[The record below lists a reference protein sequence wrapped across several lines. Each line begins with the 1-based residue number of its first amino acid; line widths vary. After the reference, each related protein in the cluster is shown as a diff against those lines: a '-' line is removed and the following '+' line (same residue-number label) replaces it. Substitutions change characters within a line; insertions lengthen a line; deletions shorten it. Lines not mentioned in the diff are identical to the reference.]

1 MSKRLNLREFQQNL
15 SNRMNARDR
24 ASDKVSSLGVLVAGQ
39 NWLIN
44 MVDISEVMPVPNMTR
59 VPFSKPWF
67 HGVANVRGNLYGI
80 ADLAAYQKKGAV
92 SGELANR
99 ALLIAEQHGFNT
111 ALLVDRVLG
120 LRDTQN
126 WQHDMEQNQYLDT
139 QGTAWR
145 KLDVVEILHQTDFL
159 QIGA

>member
-1 MSKRLNLREFQQNL
+1 MAKRTNLREFQQNL
-15 SNRMNARDR
+15 SNRMNAKDR
-24 ASDKVSSLGVLVAGQ
+24 ASDRVSSLGVLVGAQ

-44 MVDISEVMPVPNMTR
+44 MADLSEVMPMPPMTE
-59 VPFSKPWF
+59 VPFSKGWF
-67 HGVANVRGNLYGI
+67 LGVANVRGNLYGI
-80 ADLAAYQKKGAV
+80 ADLAAYQKKGTA
-92 SGELANR
+92 SGDMANR
-99 ALLIAEQHGFNT
+99 VLLIATRHGFNT

-126 WQHDMEQNQYLDT
+126 WQHDTEQDQYLDS

-145 KLDVVEILHQTDFL
+145 KLDVAEMLQQTDFL

>member
-24 ASDKVSSLGVLVAGQ
+24 ASDRVSSLGVLIAGQ

-44 MVDISEVMPVPNMTR
+44 MADISEVMPMPPMTH
-59 VPFSKPWF
+59 VPFSKAWF
-67 HGVANVRGNLYGI
+67 RGVANVRGNLYGI
-80 ADLAAYQKKGAV
+80 ADLAAYQKKGTA
-92 SGELANR
+92 SGDMTNR
-99 ALLIAEQHGFNT
+99 ILLVAERHGFNT
-111 ALLVDRVLG
+111 ALLIDRVMG

-126 WQHDMEQNQYLDT
+126 WRHDTERDQYLDS

-145 KLDVVEILHQTDFL
+145 KLDVVAMLQQTDFL

>member
-24 ASDKVSSLGVLVAGQ
+24 ASDKVSSLGVLVANQ
-39 NWLIN
+39 HWLIS
-44 MVDISEVMPVPNMTR
+44 MADISEVMPVPALTR
-59 VPFSKPWF
+59 VPFSKAWF

-80 ADLAAYQKKGAV
+80 ADLAAYQNRGAV
-92 SGELANR
+92 SGEAANR
-99 ALLIAEQHGFNT
+99 ALLLAGQHGFNT

-120 LRDTQN
+120 LRDTQH
-126 WQHDMEQNQYLDT
+126 WQHDADQDSYLDT

-145 KLDVVEILHQTDFL
+145 KLDVTDMLQQTDFL
-159 QIGA
+159 QIGV

>member
-39 NWLIN
+39 HWLIS
-44 MVDISEVMPVPNMTR
+44 MADISEVMPVPSLTR
-59 VPFSKPWF
+59 VPFSKSWF

-80 ADLAAYQKKGAV
+80 ADLAAYQKKGVV
-92 SGELANR
+92 SGEPANR
-99 ALLIAEQHGFNT
+99 ALLIAERHGFNT

-126 WQHDMEQNQYLDT
+126 WRHDTEQDQYLDS
-139 QGTAWR
+139 QGIAWR
-145 KLDVVEILHQTDFL
+145 KLDVTDMLQQAEFL